1 MHPSI
6 NIDFYSSELMMR
18 CERVWNDRLAISN
31 TLYEEEL
38 KMTREKSLIKILF
51 GTFLILL
58 LLESPFWGNHIIS
71 AAPPVKE
78 LIYAAPG
85 LPVSLDVDGRVT
97 LHYPSL
103 CVTGNLY
110 DPLLDYKTKPDG
122 EGNMV
127 PVIERGMP
135 VMEGKLAES
144 WEISPDGLTITFR
157 LRKGVKSN
165 YGYELTAQDVAD
177 TFKRQYKNPG
187 SLDIFIFK
195 MAGIT
200 TEDHIKVID
209 RYTLQ
214 IKKDYFTTYE
224 RCQLGQGQAN
234 IADMTEF
241 KKHYTKD
248 DPVAVD
254 WALKNWAGHGP
265 YIIARWVAGQELVL
279 EARPD
284 YWRGESKIK
293 RVTIKEVPES
303 ATRMALLARGA
314 VDIAEGLTP
323 RQIEELRGKPG
334 IRIAEVWGIH
344 YAQLSQNFK
353 SPPFD
358 NPKVRQ
364 AIAYAIP
371 YEAVIKDVFYGK
383 GRYTKSILPLVFGLE
398 RNSPYRYDLDKA
410 KALLT
415 EAGHAKGFQTT
426 LSYNIEEPAAEE
438 ICVLIRDSLKKIGV
452 DVVLDKM
459 PPAKFAGLRIR
470 RELPNMFVSTT
481 SRVVSPSA
489 ELGMYVL
496 SPGGVMNYAG
506 MPPHPEVDKILKGV
520 LPKTNDLKERTKLLN
535 KVQDIIAWEYL
546 TFTPICEYKYQLAMK
561 DDIVGYTYRTDS
573 VIRFD
578 LLDRK

>member
-1 MHPSI
+1 
-6 NIDFYSSELMMR
+6 MR
-18 CERVWNDRLAISN
+18 SKKGFIKGMVGIS
-31 TLYEEEL
+31 LV
-38 KMTREKSLIKILF
+38 LF
-51 GTFLILL
+51 LLGLILL
-58 LLESPFWGNHIIS
+58 GGSTKPA
-71 AAPPVKE
+71 AAPAVKE

-103 CVTGNLY
+103 CVTSNLY
-110 DPLLDYKTKPDG
+110 DRLLEYKTEPDG
-122 EGNMV
+122 KGNMV

-135 VMEGKLAES
+135 VMEEKLAES
-144 WEISPDGLTITFR
+144 WEISPDGLTMTFR

-165 YGYELTAQDVAD
+165 HGNELTAQDVAD
-177 TFKRQYKNPG
+177 TLKRQYKNPG
-187 SLDIFIFK
+187 SINIFIFK
-195 MAGIT
+195 MAGVT

-214 IKKDYFTTYE
+214 IKKEYFTTYE
-224 RCQLGQGQAN
+224 RCQLGQGQGN
-234 IADMTEF
+234 IADMAEF

-248 DPVAVD
+248 DPVAAN
-254 WALKNWAGHGP
+254 WGLKNWAGHGP
-265 YIIARWVAGQELVL
+265 YIVTKWIPGQEMVL
-279 EARPD
+279 EARHD
-284 YWRGESKIK
+284 YWRGEPKIK
-293 RVTIKEVPES
+293 KVTIKEVPES

-344 YAQLSQNFK
+344 YAQISENFK

-364 AIAYAIP
+364 AVAYAIP
-371 YEAVIKDVFYGK
+371 YEAVIRDVFYGNA
-383 GRYTKSILPLVFGLE
+383 RYTKSLLPLAYGLE
-398 RNSPYRYDLDKA
+398 RNSPYRYDLEKA
-410 KALLT
+410 KTLLT
-415 EAGHAKGFQTT
+415 EAGFSKGFQTT

-438 ICVLIRDSLKKIGV
+438 IAVLIRDSLKKIGV

-459 PPAKFAGLRIR
+459 PPAKFAGLRMKK
-470 RELPNMFVSTT
+470 ELPNIFLSTT
-481 SRVVSPSA
+481 SRPVAPSA
-489 ELGMYVL
+489 EYGMYLV
-496 SPGGVMNYAG
+496 SPGGVMNYCA
-506 MPPHPEVDKILKGV
+506 MPPHPEVERILKEL
-520 LPKTNDLKERTKLLN
+520 LPKTKDMTERTRLLN

-546 TFTPICEYKYQLAMK
+546 SFTPICEYKYQFAMK
-561 DDIVGYTYRTDS
+561 DDIIGYTYRTDN

>member
-1 MHPSI
+1 M
-6 NIDFYSSELMMR
+6 
-18 CERVWNDRLAISN
+18 ER
-31 TLYEEEL
+31 
-38 KMTREKSLIKILF
+38 KKGLIKVTMGIF
-51 GTFLILL
+51 WVSLL
-58 LLESPFWGNHIIS
+58 LGLIVLVGYTSPA
-71 AAPPVKE
+71 AAPAVKE
-78 LIYAAPG
+78 LIYVAPG
-85 LPVSLDVDGRVT
+85 LPVTLDVDGRVT

-103 CVTGNLY
+103 CVTSNLY
-110 DPLLDYKTKPDG
+110 DRLLEYKTEPDG
-122 EGNMV
+122 KGNMV

-135 VMEGKLAES
+135 LMEEKLAES
-144 WEISPDGLTITFR
+144 WEISPDGLTLTFR
-157 LRKGVKSN
+157 LRKGIKSN
-165 YGYELTAQDVAD
+165 YGNELTAEDVAD
-177 TFKRQYKNPG
+177 TFKRQYKYPG
-187 SLDIFIFK
+187 SLNIFIFK
-195 MAGIT
+195 MAGIP
-200 TEDHIKVID
+200 TEDYIKVID

-214 IKKDYFTTYE
+214 IKKDYFTTYD
-224 RCQLGQGQAN
+224 RCQLGQGQGN

-248 DPVAVD
+248 DPLAID
-254 WALKNWAGHGP
+254 WALKNWAGHGA
-265 YIIARWVAGQELVL
+265 YVITKWVAGQELVL

-284 YWRGESKIK
+284 YWRGEPKIK

-358 NPKVRQ
+358 NFKVRQ

-371 YEAVIKDVFYGK
+371 YEAIIKDVFYGNA
-383 GRYTKSILPLVFGLE
+383 RYTKSMLPLAYGLE
-398 RNSPYRYDLDKA
+398 RNFPYRYDLKKA

-415 EAGHAKGFQTT
+415 EAGFAKGFQTT
-426 LSYNIEEPAAEE
+426 LTYNIEEPVAEE

-452 DVVLDKM
+452 EVVLDKM

-470 RELPNMFVSTT
+470 RQLPNMFVSTT
-481 SRVVSPSA
+481 SRPVAPSA
-489 ELGMYVL
+489 EYGMYLLAPDGVL
-496 SPGGVMNYAG
+496 NYAG
-506 MPPHPEVDKILKGV
+506 MPPNPEVNKILKEM
-520 LPKTNDLKERTKLLN
+520 LPKTKNMTERVKLLN
-535 KVQDIIAWEYL
+535 KVQDIVGWEYL

-561 DDIVGYTYRTDS
+561 DDIVGYTYRTDN

-578 LLDRK
+578 LLDKK